1 LSDAPKKEP
10 VLLGKI
16 TGTHGIK
23 GQLRVTVFSGE
34 FETVLSLDSVMLK
47 GTGGVMREFHISSA
61 VVHGKRLLITF
72 RGFEDINL
80 AQPLVGQELY
90 ASREKLPSLA
100 EGEFYWCDL
109 LGLKVETDNGDLLG
123 RVTDIIATGS
133 NDVYVVKG
141 NGREYMIP
149 ALEDV
154 VLHIDLKEGVMKVSP
169 PEGLLDL

>member
-1 LSDAPKKEP
+1 LSDASKKEP
-10 VLLGKI
+10 LLLGKI
-16 TGTHGIK
+16 AATHGIK

-34 FETVLSLDSVMLK
+34 FGTVQSLDSVMLK
-47 GTGGVMREFHISSA
+47 GADGVMKEFHISSA

-72 RGFEDINL
+72 KGFEDINL
-80 AQPLVGQELY
+80 ALSLVGQELY
-90 ASREKLPSLA
+90 ANREKLPALA
-100 EGEFYWCDL
+100 ESEYYWCDL
-109 LGLKVETDNGDLLG
+109 LGLKVETDSGDLLG

-154 VLHIDLKEGVMKVSP
+154 VLLIDLKEGIMKVSP